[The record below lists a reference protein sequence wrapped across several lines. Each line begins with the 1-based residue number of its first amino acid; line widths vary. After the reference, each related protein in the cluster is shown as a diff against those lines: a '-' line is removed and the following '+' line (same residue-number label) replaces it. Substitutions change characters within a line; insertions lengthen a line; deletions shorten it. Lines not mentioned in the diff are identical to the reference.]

1 MTRLGFQFSSSTPA
15 FPKNSRLIN
24 RGCSPAL
31 PDIALTLS
39 VVNSIMTVFRVL
51 LIAVS
56 LVALPHHSVAF
67 VRPAAFRPSR
77 VSMMMGVLDQLPG
90 ESDSAFMKRLMNIAS
105 DAATF
110 EKAVMESN
118 TTEEAKHEHH
128 GRFQPGNHPFEEAPK
143 TKLKGAYQRVEDWD
157 RERKENISWEER
169 VQFDGQRYGNQV
181 NQDDILRHH
190 LHTF

>member
-1 MTRLGFQFSSSTPA
+1 MTL
-15 FPKNSRLIN
+15 
-24 RGCSPAL
+24 
-31 PDIALTLS
+31 
-39 VVNSIMTVFRVL
+39 FRVL

-56 LVALPHHSVAF
+56 LVPLSRHSAAF
-67 VRPAAFRPSR
+67 VRPAAFRSSR

-110 EKAVMESN
+110 EKAVMEMKE
-118 TTEEAKHEHH
+118 TKHEPHH
-128 GRFQPGNHPFEEAPK
+128 GRFQPGNHPHEAPK
-143 TKLKGAYQRVEDWD
+143 TQKKGAYQRVEDWD
-157 RERKENISWEER
+157 RERKENISWEEK

-181 NQDDILRHH
+181 RHDDILRHH

>member
-1 MTRLGFQFSSSTPA
+1 MTL
-15 FPKNSRLIN
+15 
-24 RGCSPAL
+24 
-31 PDIALTLS
+31 
-39 VVNSIMTVFRVL
+39 FRVL

-56 LVALPHHSVAF
+56 LVALPHHSAAF
-67 VRPAAFRPSR
+67 VRPVFRSSR

-90 ESDSAFMKRLMNIAS
+90 ESDSDFMKRLMNIAS

-118 TTEEAKHEHH
+118 TTEETKREKH
-128 GRFQPGNHPFEEAPK
+128 GRFQPGNHPHEAPK
-143 TKLKGAYQRVEDWD
+143 TTKKGAYQRVEDWD
-157 RERKENISWEER
+157 RERKESMSWEEK

-181 NQDDILRHH
+181 KQDDILRHH